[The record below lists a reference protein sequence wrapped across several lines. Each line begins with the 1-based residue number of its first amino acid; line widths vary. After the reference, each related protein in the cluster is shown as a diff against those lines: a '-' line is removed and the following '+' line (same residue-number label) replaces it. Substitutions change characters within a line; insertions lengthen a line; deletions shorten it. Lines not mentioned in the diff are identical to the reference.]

1 MRHGVKGRK
10 LKRTASHRA
19 STLSGLATSLLLH
32 KKIRTTEAKAKE
44 MRRYVEPII
53 TRAKRSLALQGEAAT
68 VAAARVHARRE
79 IGKVIKDDAAV
90 KALFTEI
97 APRVEGRA
105 GGYTRVVKL
114 GYRHGDNASMAM
126 IELVDWNET
135 GETTAPKTRMA
146 TPRPTRNKA
155 KTAEAKL
162 AETEPAAEAPAAEK
176 PKKPRAPRKKKT
188 TEE

>member
-44 MRRYVEPII
+44 LRRFAEPII
-53 TRAKRSLALQGEAAT
+53 TRAKHALAVTGDGAEIK
-68 VAAARVHARRE
+68 RVHARRE
-79 IGKVIKDDAAV
+79 IGKVIHDENAI
-90 KALFTEI
+90 KALFTDI
-97 APRVEGRA
+97 APRVENRA

-114 GYRHGDNASMAM
+114 GYRHGDNAEMAI
-126 IELVDWNET
+126 IELVDWNEA
-135 GETTAPKTRMA
+135 EAPQAPAAKMA
-146 TPRPTRNKA
+146 KPRPTRNKA

-162 AETEPAAEAPAAEK
+162 AETEAGAEA
-176 PKKPRAPRKKKT
+176 PKKPRATRKKKA
-188 TEE
+188 EAAE

>member
-32 KKIRTTEAKAKE
+32 KRIKTTEAKAKE
-44 MRRYVEPII
+44 ARRYVEPII
-53 TRAKRSLALQGEAAT
+53 TRAKRSLAVKGEDAPA
-68 VAAARVHARRE
+68 VASRIHARRE
-79 IGKVIKDDAAV
+79 IGRVIKDDAAI

-114 GYRHGDNASMAM
+114 GYRHGDNAEMAM
-126 IELVDWNET
+126 LELVDWNET
-135 GETTAPKTRMA
+135 EVAAAPKEVA
-146 TPRPTRNKA
+146 AKPRPTRNKA

-162 AETEPAAEAPAAEK
+162 AEAESAAESPKKARPTRRKKAEAAE
-176 PKKPRAPRKKKT
+176 
-188 TEE
+188 